1 MFSKDQITQQSKLDL
16 LGTGRRDKEQSTS
29 EEGNCTVCVNI
40 AQLLEKEPV
49 LDDGMKA

>member
-16 LGTGRRDKEQSTS
+16 LGTGRMDKEQSTS

-40 AQLLEKEPV
+40 AQLLEKEPIP
-49 LDDGMKA
+49 DDGMKA

>member
-16 LGTGRRDKEQSTS
+16 LALAEGTKNKVQVKRE
-29 EEGNCTVCVNI
+29 CVKI
-40 AQLLEKEPV
+40 AQLLEKEPI